1 MRMRSR
7 SRSFF
12 LVPPRLS
19 LFLLPQHLSSTA
31 SSLLAQP
38 LFLPLVPSNRTSLD
52 IPTVGRA
59 ASRCSSRLIA
69 LFFPLFFSLSPH
81 LPRPIPFSLY
91 LYFRPA
97 REREG
102 ASGQREILRKINE
115 PRVASPRVA
124 AATRLPFRV
133 FLTIDSHRVPRL
145 NFLPTLSGR
154 NAARRGNATL
164 EPRASLLTI
173 FALASLPLETRTLAK
188 YSLNIEINNASHSN
202 YSKSDRVQFS

>member
-1 MRMRSR
+1 MRSR

-19 LFLLPQHLSSTA
+19 LFLPPSASLFYRELAFSATAFFTARSVESYVPGYPHRWSSRLPPLFSAHRAFFS
-31 SSLLAQP
+31 P
-38 LFLPLVPSNRTSLD
+38 LFLSL
-52 IPTVGRA
+52 
-59 ASRCSSRLIA
+59 
-69 LFFPLFFSLSPH
+69 FLSPY

-102 ASGQREILRKINE
+102 ASGRREILRKINE

-164 EPRASLLTI
+164 SSRA
-173 FALASLPLETRTLAK
+173 LPFYPYLRVGLSPPQDADSCEILVK
-188 YSLNIEINNASHSN
+188 YRN
-202 YSKSDRVQFS
+202 

>member
-164 EPRASLLTI
+164 SSRALPFYPSSRWPLSPSRRGLLRN
-173 FALASLPLETRTLAK
+173 TR
-188 YSLNIEINNASHSN
+188 
-202 YSKSDRVQFS
+202 